1 MVIMIKK
8 KKAGVL
14 AAVLTAAALLTACG
28 SKEYLKDITASD
40 YVTLGNYIGIEAQAE
55 EPVVADGIV
64 DMYLRYYVLAPYITT
79 EEVTDRA
86 VQEGDTVNIDY
97 VGYQDGVAFEGGTGE
112 GYDLTIGS
120 GAFIDG
126 FEDGLIGANVGDKV
140 SLNLSFPDPYLSNPD
155 LSGVPVVFEVTVN
168 SITEEKLPD
177 LTDEFVQSLGV
188 PDCSNEQELRDYI
201 YNSFYQTAVQTYDST
216 IEKTIQDTVMA
227 GCTFKEPPKEMVA
240 RIRQS
245 IEDSMN
251 AQAESKGVTLEEYMQ
266 NYYGMDE
273 EAYQE
278 QFDSQA
284 LTSTQAYIMYQAIAD
299 VEGLNPTDEEIQEE
313 IDYRVEAYGYDSE
326 EAYRESTDVEVL
338 REYLMRRNVVAFLKE
353 NGNITT
359 TTASED

>member
-1 MVIMIKK
+1 MIMK

-14 AAVLTAAALLTACG
+14 AAVMTAAALLTACG

-55 EPVVADGIV
+55 EPVVEEGIV
-64 DMYLRYYVLAPYITT
+64 DAYLRYYVLAPYITT
-79 EEVTDRA
+79 EEVTGRA

-97 VGYQDGVAFEGGTGE
+97 VGYQDGVAFAGGTGE

-126 FEDGLIGANVGDKV
+126 FEDGLIGANVGDQV
-140 SLNLSFPDPYLSNPD
+140 SLELTFPDPYESNPA
-155 LSGVPVVFEVTVN
+155 LSGAPVVFEVTVN
-168 SITEEKLPD
+168 SIGVEILPE

-227 GCTFKEPPKEMVA
+227 GCTFEEPPKEMVA

-284 LTSTQAYIMYQAIAD
+284 LTSTQTYIMYQAIAD

-326 EAYRESTDVEVL
+326 EDYRESTDVEVL
-338 REYLMRRNVVAFLKE
+338 REYLMRQNVVAFLKE

-359 TTASED
+359 ISASEE